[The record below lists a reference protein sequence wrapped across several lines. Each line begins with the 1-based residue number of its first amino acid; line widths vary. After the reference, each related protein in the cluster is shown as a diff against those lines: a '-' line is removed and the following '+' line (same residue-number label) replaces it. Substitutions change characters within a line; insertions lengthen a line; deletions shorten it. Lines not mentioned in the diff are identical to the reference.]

1 MSFTKTELNLL
12 LDDYRSQQRRLQ
24 FQMDAVKDK
33 IRQIRADIKTAKD
46 DDDAPAAPKR
56 RGRPAKAKAATSAAP
71 KRRGRPAKA
80 KPAAD
85 AAAAPKRRGR
95 PAKVKTDAAPAAPKR
110 RGRPAKAK
118 PAADASAAPKRRG
131 RPALSA
137 EEKAARAAAK
147 PKKAAAKGKR
157 GRKPSHSE
165 WDKVVLRTI
174 TKADKPL
181 PNADLLPGI
190 KRVSKKAGESLEMKD
205 VRSRLNR
212 VIVKLTKA
220 GTIAKFPH
228 DGKGYA
234 YGLPAAEQA

>member
-1 MSFTKTELNLL
+1 MSFTKSELKLL
-12 LDDYRSQQRRLQ
+12 IDDYRSQQRRLQ
-24 FQMDAVKDK
+24 FQMDGVKDK
-33 IRQIRADIKTAKD
+33 LKQLRADMKTAKD
-46 DDDAPAAPKR
+46 D
-56 RGRPAKAKAATSAAP
+56 
-71 KRRGRPAKA
+71 
-80 KPAAD
+80 
-85 AAAAPKRRGR
+85 
-95 PAKVKTDAAPAAPKR
+95 DAAPAAPKR

-118 PAADASAAPKRRG
+118 TAAPAAPKRRGRPAKAKTAAAPAAPKRRGRPAKAKTAAAPAAPKRRGRPAKAKTAAAPAAPKRRG

-174 TKADKPL
+174 AKADKPL
-181 PNADLLPGI
+181 SNADLLPGI
-190 KRVSKKAGESLEMKD
+190 KRVSKKAGESIEMKD

-228 DGKGYA
+228 EGKGYA
-234 YGLPAAEQA
+234 YGMPAAPEA